1 MEPNLQKGMK
11 VMDSFIGR
19 YGSFKS
25 PRIVR
30 LLCQPKFESDTA
42 SDGNL
47 PEIRRF
53 DFLFTFLFKILLTHM
68 VGQK

>member
-1 MEPNLQKGMK
+1 MVAL
-11 VMDSFIGR
+11 
-19 YGSFKS
+19 KS
-25 PRIVR
+25 PGIVC

-53 DFLFTFLFKILLTHM
+53 NFFFTFLFKILLTHM